1 VDALRV
7 SDPSRRYARWLRV
20 FTPDLR
26 AELLGVGASPHDP
39 EAMYDNVFA
48 AGRGARDHLNRL
60 MYADVKT
67 WLADGYME
75 KTDKATMACGLEAR
89 MPFVDHRLV
98 ELAFRVPA
106 RLKIR
111 GLATKRILK
120 RAVRDLVP
128 AQTLRKRKHGFAVP
142 IDGWLRNGLGSYAR
156 DILLDERTTRRGYFD
171 ASVVERLWQEH
182 VSRRAVR
189 DHQLWLLLNF
199 ELWHRIY
206 LDGEGV

>member
-1 VDALRV
+1 
-7 SDPSRRYARWLRV
+7 V
-20 FTPDLR
+20 FAPDLR
-26 AELLGVGASPHDP
+26 AELLGAGTSAHDP
-39 EAMYDNVFA
+39 EAMYDDVFA
-48 AGRGARDHLNRL
+48 AGRGAPDHLNRL

-106 RLKIR
+106 KLKIR
-111 GLATKRILK
+111 GLGTKRILK

-128 AQTLRKRKHGFAVP
+128 AHTLRKRKHGFAVP

-156 DILLDERTTRRGYFD
+156 EILLDDRTTRRGYFD
-171 ASVVERLWQEH
+171 ARVVERIWQEH
-182 VSRRAVR
+182 VSRRAAR
-189 DHQLWLLLNF
+189 DNQLWLLLNF